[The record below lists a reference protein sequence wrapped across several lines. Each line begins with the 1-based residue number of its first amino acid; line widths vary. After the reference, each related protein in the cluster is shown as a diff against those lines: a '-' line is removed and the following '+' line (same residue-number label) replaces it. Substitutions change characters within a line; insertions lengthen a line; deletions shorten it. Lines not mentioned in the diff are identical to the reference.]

1 MTREAKRQLIEQLR
15 PRYIR
20 ATKKERSAI
29 LDTVVYATGYHRKYA
44 ISLLRHGYPRR
55 VRRSRKRPRKYHQRV
70 VNALVRIWR
79 IFDYICAKRLHPF
92 LPEAIDVLERH
103 QELVIDQETK
113 ALLLEMSQSTVD
125 RKLREA
131 RCPRPRRSPSTTK
144 RGSRLKKSIPIRT
157 FSDWDDHRP
166 GFLEV
171 DLVAHCGRT
180 IRGEFIHTLDLVDI
194 ATGWSECVAI
204 PNRGQ
209 KAVVEAI
216 DRVRMR
222 LPFPLLGLDCDN
234 GSEFLNAHLVRYCA
248 QQQTEGVATATHF
261 HAFTALQEERP
272 GSHRAEEWLHC
283 PTVDRLRPL

>member
-1 MTREAKRQLIEQLR
+1 
-15 PRYIR
+15 
-20 ATKKERSAI
+20 
-29 LDTVVYATGYHRKYA
+29 
-44 ISLLRHGYPRR
+44 
-55 VRRSRKRPRKYHQRV
+55 V
-70 VNALVRIWR
+70 VNAQVPIWR
-79 IFDYICAKRLHPF
+79 ILDDICANRLHPF
-92 LPEAIDVLERH
+92 LPEAIDVFERH
-103 QELVIDQETK
+103 QELVIDEETK
-113 ALLLEMSQSTVD
+113 ALLLEMSQSPMERTRLRRIFEL
-125 RKLREA
+125 RKA

-144 RGSRLKKSIPIRT
+144 RGARLQKSIPIRT

-209 KAVVEAI
+209 KAVGEAI

-234 GSEFLNAHLVRYCA
+234 GSEFLNAHLAGYCA

-261 HAFTALQEERP
+261 HSFTPLQEERP
-272 GSHRAEEWLHC
+272 GSHRAEEGLRRQ
-283 PTVDRLRPL
+283 TVDRP